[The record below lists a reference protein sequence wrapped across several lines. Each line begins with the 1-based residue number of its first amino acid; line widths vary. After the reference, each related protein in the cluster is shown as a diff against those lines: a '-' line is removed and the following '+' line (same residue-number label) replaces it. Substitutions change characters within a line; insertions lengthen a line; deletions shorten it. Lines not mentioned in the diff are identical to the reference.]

1 MKLNQNDAN
10 QASCYEMLP
19 RPLAASRAML
29 NLLRRIVQE
38 VNIAGDLD
46 ESLAIIVSR
55 VREAMGA
62 DVCSVYLTDPRDGY
76 QVLMAT
82 DGLNPEAVHRTRLA
96 PGQGVVTLV
105 VERAEPV
112 NLEHAPNHPRFLLI
126 PETSEEPYHSF
137 LGVPIIN
144 HRKVL
149 GVLIT
154 QRKAAERSDDD
165 QVAFQVTVAAALAGA
180 IAHAEA
186 SGGIKILQG
195 VRPQANRRF
204 EGLAG
209 APGVVIGKTLV
220 MHHQVDLDVVPDR
233 RIEDPEAEVATFLA
247 AVEAVQAD
255 IRELGHGL
263 SQALST
269 EESTLF
275 DAYLL
280 MLGSDSLVGKTVENI
295 QAGNWA
301 PGALRQTVLE
311 HVRVFRAMDDPL
323 LRERA
328 SDITDLGRR
337 IMSRLQ
343 EKNRRTFQYPRRTI
357 LVAEEVSATMIA
369 EVPLG
374 RLAAVVSVH
383 GSRYSHAAILARA
396 LGVPAV
402 MGISDLPLIHL
413 DNRELVVDG
422 YRGHIYL
429 DPSPAIR
436 AEFMR
441 LAREEAKFT
450 AGLTELRE
458 LAAETTDGHRVP
470 LYANTGLI
478 ADLEPA
484 RNSGAEGIGLYRTE
498 IPFMVRDRFPGEE
511 EQAYMFRQVLRAF
524 APRPVTMRTL
534 DVGGDKSL
542 PYFPIHEANPFLGW
556 RGIRITLDHPEIFL
570 THLRAMVRA
579 SEGLDNLQILLPM
592 VYCVSEVD
600 DTLLLLQ
607 RAHRELLEEGRQ
619 VIMPKLGVMIE
630 VPAAV
635 YQIGAFARRVDFLS
649 VGTNDLTQYLLAVDR
664 NNERV
669 AGLYDH
675 LHPAVLRVLVQIAN
689 SAQSYR
695 IPVGV
700 CGEMAGD
707 PMLAL
712 LLVGMGMDNLS
723 MNAGCVP
730 RVKRTIR
737 HFSLARAQE
746 LLEEVLSFGE
756 CTTARNYLDTIL
768 EQEGLGNLV
777 RPG

>member
-1 MKLNQNDAN
+1 
-10 QASCYEMLP
+10 
-19 RPLAASRAML
+19 ML

-62 DVCSVYLTDPRDGY
+62 DVCSVYLTDHQDGS

-82 DGLNPEAVHRTRLA
+82 DGLNPRAVHRARLA

-105 VERAEPV
+105 AERAEPV
-112 NLEHAPNHPRFLLI
+112 NLDHASSHPRFLLL
-126 PETSEEPYHSF
+126 PETDEEPYQSF

-144 HRKVL
+144 HRKVM
-149 GVLIT
+149 GVLVT
-154 QRKAAERSDDD
+154 QRRPAHRYDDD
-165 QVAFQVTVAAALAGA
+165 QVAFQVTAAAALAGA

-186 SGGIKILQG
+186 SGGITALRGEKL
-195 VRPQANRRF
+195 QANRRF

-220 MHHQVDLDVVPDR
+220 INQQIDFEMVPDR
-233 RIEDPEAEVATFLA
+233 CVEDPQAEIATFLA
-247 AVEAVQAD
+247 AVEAVEAD

-269 EESTLF
+269 DESTLF

-280 MLGSDSLVGKTVENI
+280 MLGSDSLVGKAVEYI

-301 PGALRQTVLE
+301 PGSLRQTVLE
-311 HVRVFRAMDDPL
+311 HVRIFRAMEDPL

-337 IMSRLQ
+337 IMVRLQ
-343 EKNRRTFQYPRRTI
+343 EKNRRSFHYPRRTI

-374 RLAAVVSVH
+374 RLAAVISVH

-396 LGVPAV
+396 LNVPAV
-402 MGISDLPLIHL
+402 MGLADLPITHI
-413 DNRELVVDG
+413 DNREAVVDG

-429 DPSPAIR
+429 DPSPTIR

-450 AGLTELRE
+450 EGLAELRE
-458 LAAETTDGHRVP
+458 LPAETSDGHQVA
-470 LYANTGLI
+470 LYANIGLI
-478 ADLEPA
+478 ADIESA
-484 RNSGAEGIGLYRTE
+484 RNSGAEGVGLYRTE
-498 IPFMVRDRFPGEE
+498 IPFMIRDHFPGEE

-524 APRPVTMRTL
+524 APQPVTMRTL

-542 PYFPIHEANPFLGW
+542 PYFPIQEANPFLGW

-592 VYCVSEVD
+592 VYCVTEVEETLSLLRRAYSE
-600 DTLLLLQ
+600 L
-607 RAHRELLEEGRQ
+607 REEGRK
-619 VIMPKLGVMIE
+619 VVMPKIGVMIE
-630 VPAAV
+630 IPAAA
-635 YQIGAFARRVDFLS
+635 YQIRAFAQRVDFLS

-669 AGLYDH
+669 AEIYNH
-675 LHPAVLRVLVQIAN
+675 LHPAVLRVLLQITDA
-689 SAQSYR
+689 AR
-695 IPVGV
+695 ECRMPIGV

-730 RVKRTIR
+730 RVKSSIR
-737 HFSLARAQE
+737 HFSFKRIRE
-746 LLEEVLSFGE
+746 LLEKVLSFE
-756 CTTARNYLDTIL
+756 DCSLARVYLDSIL
-768 EQEGLGNLV
+768 DQEGLGNLV

>member
-1 MKLNQNDAN
+1 
-10 QASCYEMLP
+10 
-19 RPLAASRAML
+19 ML

-38 VNIAGDLD
+38 VNVAGDLN

-55 VREAMGA
+55 VREAMAA
-62 DVCSVYLTDPRDGY
+62 DVCSVYLTDPQNGY

-82 DGLNPEAVHRTRLA
+82 EGLNADAVQRVRLA
-96 PGQGVVTLV
+96 PGEGVVTLV
-105 VERAEPV
+105 AERAEPV
-112 NLEHAPNHPRFLLI
+112 NLDNAPTHPRFLLL
-126 PETSEEPYHSF
+126 PETEEEPYQSF

-149 GVLIT
+149 GVLVT
-154 QRKAAERSDDD
+154 QRRAAKRCDDD

-186 SGGIKILQG
+186 GGGIAALQG
-195 VRPQANRRF
+195 IQPQPNRRF
-204 EGLAG
+204 KGLAG
-209 APGVVIGKTLV
+209 SPGVVIGKALV
-220 MHHQVDLDVVPDR
+220 MNQQVNLDVVPDR
-233 RIEDPEAEVATFLA
+233 RIEDPKAEVAAFRI
-247 AVEAVQAD
+247 AVEAVQTD

-280 MLGSDSLVGKTVENI
+280 MLGGDSLVGKTVEYI

-301 PGALRQTVLE
+301 PGALRQTVWE

-328 SDITDLGRR
+328 SDIIDLGRR
-337 IMSRLQ
+337 ILGRLQ
-343 EKNRRTFQYPRRTI
+343 EKNWRTFQYPRRTI
-357 LVAEEVSATMIA
+357 LIAEDVSATMIA

-374 RLAAVVSVH
+374 RLAAVVSMH

-396 LGVPAV
+396 LGIPAV
-402 MGISDLPLIHL
+402 MGLSDLPLVYL
-413 DNRELVVDG
+413 DKREVVVDG
-422 YRGHIYL
+422 YRGNLYL
-429 DPSPAIR
+429 DPSAVVR

-441 LAREEAKFT
+441 LVREEAKLA
-450 AGLTELRE
+450 AGLVELRE
-458 LAAETTDGHRVP
+458 LPAETTDGHRVP

-478 ADLEPA
+478 ADLELA

-498 IPFMVRDRFPGEE
+498 IPFMIRDRFPGEE
-511 EQAYMFRQVLRAF
+511 EQTYMFRKVLRTF

-542 PYFPIHEANPFLGW
+542 PYFPIQEANPFLGW

-592 VYCVSEVD
+592 ICCVAEVD
-600 DTLLLLQ
+600 DTLVLLR

-619 VIMPKLGVMIE
+619 VILPKVGVMIE
-630 VPAAV
+630 IPAAV

-675 LHPAVLRVLVQIAN
+675 LHPAVIRILVQIAQ
-689 SAQSYR
+689 SAQEHR

-707 PMLAL
+707 PMVAL
-712 LLVGMGMDNLS
+712 LLMAMGMDNLS
-723 MNAGCVP
+723 MNAGCLP

-737 HFSLARAQE
+737 HFSFARAQE
-746 LLEEVLSFGE
+746 LLHEVLSFGE
-756 CTTARNYLDTIL
+756 CTMARSYLDAIL
-768 EQEGLGNLV
+768 EKEGLGNLV